1 MSNLIAP
8 LRRPQ
13 EFGFKKG
20 DHHLVVN
27 AATKLAKCWAHSGL
41 VIWEAP
47 CLADGQHPNWKA
59 NSGDTPPGLY
69 RIGDVYSDYRINGA
83 NPAYDRNLASYGW
96 ASFDMVDLEGNE
108 DRNGREGIMLHGG
121 GSTNGWPGAWAPR
134 QPLRATLGCLRM
146 HNEDLRDKV
155 LPLTRSGTV
164 FISVHQDDV

>member
-69 RIGDVYSDYRINGA
+69 RIGDVYSDYRI
-83 NPAYDRNLASYGW
+83 
-96 ASFDMVDLEGNE
+96 MVQTQPMTEIWHPMVGPVSIWWIWRATKTE
-108 DRNGREGIMLHGG
+108 TAGRELCCMGVVVPTVGPGHGHHG
-121 GSTNGWPGAWAPR
+121 NR
-134 QPLRATLGCLRM
+134 
-146 HNEDLRDKV
+146 
-155 LPLTRSGTV
+155 
-164 FISVHQDDV
+164 